1 MLDILEGYLYH
12 LGVGCAR
19 IDGNTQGSEREALIK
34 KFNLPPTQK
43 LHTHLKSSASNDV
56 THNCDGGNDRG
67 VSSSPPA
74 VPILSN
80 PQISTSHLLKHD
92 SPIEHIQGNNVHKNK
107 DKEEDKGEEE
117 EDKEEEEG
125 GGGEELPLSVFL
137 LSTRAGGVG
146 VNLQAADTVIL
157 YDSDWNPQVH
167 DTHDSPYPPY
177 IWGTLIGSLYC
188 YL

>member
-43 LHTHLKSSASNDV
+43 LHTHLKSSASTDV
-56 THNCDGGNDRG
+56 MHNCDGGNGRG
-67 VSSSPPA
+67 ARASPPA

-80 PQISTSHLLKHD
+80 PQSSTSHLLKHD
-92 SPIEHIQGNNVHKNK
+92 TPIQHIQGNHVRKNK
-107 DKEEDKGEEE
+107 DKEEDEEE
-117 EDKEEEEG
+117 EEE

-167 DTHDSPYPPY
+167 DTFDSPYPPY
-177 IWGTLIGSLYC
+177 ILGRCID

>member
-1 MLDILEGYLYH
+1 MTTMLDILEGYLYH

-43 LHTHLKSSASNDV
+43 LHTHLKSSASNDLV
-56 THNCDGGNDRG
+56 HDCDGGNGRG
-67 VSSSPPA
+67 LRSSPPA
-74 VPILSN
+74 VPIIST
-80 PQISTSHLLKHD
+80 PQSSTSHLLKHD
-92 SPIEHIQGNNVHKNK
+92 SPTEHIQGNYVHKNG
-107 DKEEDKGEEE
+107 DKEEDKEGVEEE
-117 EDKEEEEG
+117 EGG

-167 DTHDSPYPPY
+167 DTYDSPYPHTY
-177 IWGTLIGSLYC
+177 GMQLLGRCID

>member
-1 MLDILEGYLYH
+1 MTTMLDILEGYLYH

-43 LHTHLKSSASNDV
+43 LRTHLKSGASSDV
-56 THNCDGGNDRG
+56 MHDCDGGNGSGAR
-67 VSSSPPA
+67 SSPPA
-74 VPILSN
+74 VPIIST
-80 PQISTSHLLKHD
+80 PQSSTSHLLKHD
-92 SPIEHIQGNNVHKNK
+92 TPTEHIQGNCVQKNENKEK
-107 DKEEDKGEEE
+107 DKEGE
-117 EDKEEEEG
+117 EEEEG

-167 DTHDSPYPPY
+167 DTHYLPYPIY
-177 IWGTLIGSLYC
+177 IWDAIIGPLY
-188 YL
+188 

>member
-34 KFNLPPTQK
+34 KFNLPPTQRR
-43 LHTHLKSSASNDV
+43 HTHLKSSVSHDV
-56 THNCDGGNDRG
+56 VQNCDGGNGRG
-67 VSSSPPA
+67 ARPSPLA
-74 VPILSN
+74 ELILPTAQSG
-80 PQISTSHLLKHD
+80 TSPLFKHD
-92 SPIEHIQGNNVHKNK
+92 TPIEHIQGNYVRKNK
-107 DKEEDKGEEE
+107 DENKDKDEEE
-117 EDKEEEEG
+117 EDEQEG

-167 DTHDSPYPPY
+167 DTHDSPYP
-177 IWGTLIGSLYC
+177 LYT
-188 YL
+188 